1 MRKLFHS
8 VGTGFQY
15 RLWIKTKVTIG
26 NGDTTEGSVDGVFGS
41 NPVKERE
48 RERTFSAECAARY
61 RSAAGA
67 DADNRL
73 AAMITSVMRCKVTT
87 S

>member
-26 NGDTTEGSVDGVFGS
+26 NGDTTEGSVDRVFGS
-41 NPVKERE
+41 NPVKGGNGRVLFP
-48 RERTFSAECAARY
+48 RNTQLAI
-61 RSAAGA
+61 GA
-67 DADNRL
+67 QPEQTP
-73 AAMITSVMRCKVTT
+73 IIGSPP
-87 S
+87 